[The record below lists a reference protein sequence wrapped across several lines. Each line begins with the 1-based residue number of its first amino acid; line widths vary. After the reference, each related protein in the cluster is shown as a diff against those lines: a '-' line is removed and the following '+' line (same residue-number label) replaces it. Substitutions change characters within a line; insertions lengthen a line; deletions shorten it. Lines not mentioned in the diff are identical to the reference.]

1 MYGQTGSGKT
11 FTMES
16 IEELG
21 VLQLFEHTIAAS
33 TREAAA
39 VRVRVAFFEIAG
51 KRCFDLL
58 HHTRREI
65 FLKDSEDGYVILQ
78 VWNPSGRGPRATL
91 CGTGVLPFTNT
102 SGLLGSL
109 LWFRPGL
116 CQCRFRIA
124 QISPLVPPKLRQ
136 YRSKPAAQLLPIRPV
151 TKLRFVV
158 CFAGCRGALR
168 GERRRVAG
176 HCRRGQGAALHACH
190 GRQRFVVT
198 QPRRPA
204 DHRGAREEPRGRRT
218 RDMLH

>member
-1 MYGQTGSGKT
+1 
-11 FTMES
+11 
-16 IEELG
+16 

-124 QISPLVPPKLRQ
+124 QFSPLVPPKLRQ

-151 TKLRFVV
+151 TKLRFVCCV
-158 CFAGCRGALR
+158 CVF
-168 GERRRVAG
+168 RRV
-176 HCRRGQGAALHACH
+176 
-190 GRQRFVVT
+190 QRSRT
-198 QPRRPA
+198 WRAPTSCWPLSTR
-204 DHRGAREEPRGRRT
+204 PRGGAPRMPRTSTLRRHAATPSCGSPWCARRAT
-218 RDMLH
+218 RATHTRHAPLAA

>member
-91 CGTGVLPFTNT
+91 CGTGVLTIYQHIRAVGKLVVVPAWALPVPVSDSPIFST
-102 SGLLGSL
+102 S
-109 LWFRPGL
+109 
-116 CQCRFRIA
+116 
-124 QISPLVPPKLRQ
+124 
-136 YRSKPAAQLLPIRPV
+136 AA
-151 TKLRFVV
+151 
-158 CFAGCRGALR
+158 
-168 GERRRVAG
+168 
-176 HCRRGQGAALHACH
+176 
-190 GRQRFVVT
+190 
-198 QPRRPA
+198 
-204 DHRGAREEPRGRRT
+204 
-218 RDMLH
+218 